1 MKTKK
6 KKLFFWH
13 STLESIETQTI
24 RKFLIIT
31 AIILFVMWIL
41 QILFFEAFYEN
52 VRMQELYKS
61 TKEIEE
67 IYTQEN
73 YMESLT
79 NYAFKN
85 NLNVI
90 ISKPNDD
97 FVTIEYSTFGINE
110 EEFILPRVK
119 KSMDML
125 KNSNDNYIVYENN
138 ELTTR
143 VYFEKLNIENE
154 EIYLYIETLYTP
166 LKSTNEVFIRLLLVT
181 SVISF
186 IAAMFISY
194 FLSKA
199 ISEPILNISKKAKT
213 LSQGELDIS
222 FSSNEY
228 EEVKQLSDTLNF
240 AIEEIKKSQVLQKE
254 VICNITHE
262 LKTPLTMIQSYAEL
276 INDISGDNK
285 EKREEHLKIIL
296 EESKRLEYLVD
307 DIMQYSKLESGLVEY
322 EYTEFDL
329 VKVVKK
335 LEEFYKENYC
345 LQGYQFV
352 FNYDFQEFFIYADKN
367 RIEQVIINFLNNA
380 VNYSTDKKLIK
391 VYLKNYNEEAKLI
404 IRDYGIGI
412 SEEDLKH
419 IFEKH
424 FRSIGAKRVSV
435 GSGIG
440 LSICKSILLQHN
452 LKYGVESELGKGSA
466 FYVDFFKVKN
476 ETKNK
481 ENDFE

>member
-1 MKTKK
+1 MKTSK
-6 KKLFFWH
+6 KKLLFWH
-13 STLESIETQTI
+13 NTLESIETQTI

-31 AIILFVMWIL
+31 ASILFVMWIL

-61 TKEIEE
+61 TKEIQN
-67 IYTQEN
+67 IYLNQDYHEDLN
-73 YMESLT
+73 

-90 ISKPNDD
+90 ISKIQNGSIVVD
-97 FVTIEYSTFGINE
+97 YSTYGINQDQFVFPKIE
-110 EEFILPRVK
+110 
-119 KSMDML
+119 KSLEKLGNTTDT
-125 KNSNDNYIVYENN
+125 YIVYENL

-143 VYFEKLNIENE
+143 VYFEKLKLNNNDVF
-154 EIYLYIETLYTP
+154 LYIETLYTP
-166 LKSTNEVFIRLLLVT
+166 LQSTNEVFIRLLLVA

-186 IAAMFISY
+186 IIAMFFSY

-213 LSQGELDIS
+213 LSEGEFDIN

-228 EEVKQLSDTLNF
+228 EEVKQLSDTLNY
-240 AIEEIKKSQVLQKE
+240 AIQEIKKSQILQKE
-254 VICNITHE
+254 VICNVTHE

-296 EESKRLEYLVD
+296 EETKRLEYLVD
-307 DIMQYSKLESGLVEY
+307 DIMQYSKLESGLIEY
-322 EYTEFDL
+322 NYSQFDL

-335 LEEFYKENYC
+335 LEEFYKEKYEEKGFN
-345 LQGYQFV
+345 FV
-352 FNYDFQEFFIYADKN
+352 FNYEFDEFFVYGDIN

-391 VYLKNYNEEAKLI
+391 VYLNKEEDIAKLI
-404 IRDYGIGI
+404 IRDYGMGI
-412 SEEDLKH
+412 SKEDLEH

-440 LSICKSILLQHN
+440 LSICKSILEEHKLR
-452 LKYGVESELGKGSA
+452 YGVQSEVGKGSA
-466 FYVDFFKVKN
+466 FYVNFIKVKEN
-476 ETKNK
+476 LENK
-481 ENDFE
+481 